1 MAVKS
6 NIAQFAYAKALI
18 VFALAAWLAA
28 SGTAAESRPEDG
40 RRSSQALSAAHTS
53 ALIKRMLRSQEV
65 MTMAD
70 HTSISEERVTFSE
83 IGISLE
89 QTLTKIK
96 EMIQGWWKRLR
107 QPMNRTPTETPEITE
122 SGTGNP
128 KILESGTIK
137 SEILERNPDTFESG
151 TIKPEESES
160 WARLVQL
167 IHTEPSKETAEI
179 FKMLDHEISDVS
191 LVYMIYKTIES
202 AKSDKTSEVMVD
214 LRNAQ
219 FKKWLKQE
227 ATPEGV
233 KSMLQAATKSD
244 SPARKIFDRIAKD
257 YDKFYGKVK
266 VGVEDPST
274 SDETMK
280 LNL

>member
-1 MAVKS
+1 
-6 NIAQFAYAKALI
+6 
-18 VFALAAWLAA
+18 
-28 SGTAAESRPEDG
+28 
-40 RRSSQALSAAHTS
+40 
-53 ALIKRMLRSQEV
+53 
-65 MTMAD
+65 
-70 HTSISEERVTFSE
+70 
-83 IGISLE
+83 
-89 QTLTKIK
+89 
-96 EMIQGWWKRLR
+96 MIQGWWKRLR
-107 QPMNRTPTETPEITE
+107 QPMKRTPTETPEITE